1 MRESAQ
7 TTPPAAP
14 SRTVL
19 IVDDEEHV
27 RTALGRVLEAAGYT
41 VLAAER
47 GEEALELLREHPVKL
62 LISDYQMPGIS
73 GIDLFMEVRRRH
85 PHVLRIMLTG
95 AKDPGLAIRSI
106 NEAEV
111 YRFIQKPWNNA
122 ELCTIVR
129 LAFEV
134 ILLEDEKR
142 TLLEIVRRYRDARAR
157 GEPSTPEAEAELLL
171 LAEAD
176 LVDA

>member
-1 MRESAQ
+1 MDESAQ
-7 TTPPAAP
+7 TSPPAAP
-14 SRTVL
+14 SRTILV
-19 IVDDEEHV
+19 VDDEEHV
-27 RTALGRVLEAAGYT
+27 RIALGRVLEGAGYT
-41 VLAAER
+41 VLAVER
-47 GEEALELLREHPVKL
+47 GEEALELLQKHPIKL
-62 LISDYQMPGIS
+62 LISDYNMPGIS
-73 GIDLFMEVRRRH
+73 GIELFKEVKQRY

-95 AKDPGLAIRSI
+95 ARDPALAIRSI

-134 ILLEDEKR
+134 IVLEDEKR
-142 TLLEIVRRYRDARAR
+142 ALLEIVRRYREARSR
-157 GEPSTPEAEAELLL
+157 GEPSTPEADSELLL

-176 LVDA
+176 LVGG